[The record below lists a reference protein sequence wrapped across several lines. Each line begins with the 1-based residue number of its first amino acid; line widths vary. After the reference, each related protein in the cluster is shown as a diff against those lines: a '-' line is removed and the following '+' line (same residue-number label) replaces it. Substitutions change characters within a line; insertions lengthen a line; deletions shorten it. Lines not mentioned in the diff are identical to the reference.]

1 MPVEKNRHQIFM
13 FFPDLIN
20 ASPKSPAQY
29 ALQLYLKPIF
39 KKMPKKTKPGSLNY
53 FRGYRESTLQN
64 YE

>member
-1 MPVEKNRHQIFM
+1 MKLRKNSLHPSII
-13 FFPDLIN
+13 FPDLVK

-39 KKMPKKTKPGSLNY
+39 KEMPKKTKPGSLNY